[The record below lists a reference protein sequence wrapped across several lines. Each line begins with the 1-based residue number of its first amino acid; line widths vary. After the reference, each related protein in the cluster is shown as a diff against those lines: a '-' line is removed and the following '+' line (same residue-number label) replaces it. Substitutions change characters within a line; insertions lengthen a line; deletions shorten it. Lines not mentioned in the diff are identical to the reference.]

1 MKKEKSSKEFYDS
14 VAMANEG
21 VTAKDVKQLFI
32 WYDLLSYALPFQII
46 FIMIYAI
53 GIGPRY
59 YAFTVLSVLGI
70 LVIDST
76 IKNILEKDATK
87 FALFNK
93 YISLV
98 KLWAIPLL
106 IMGICTTGALLYAT
120 FSVCL

>member
-59 YAFTVLSVLGI
+59 YGFTVLSVFGI
-70 LVIDST
+70 LAIDST
-76 IKNILEKDATK
+76 IKNILERDSTK

-93 YISLV
+93 YVSLV

-106 IMGICTTGALLYAT
+106 IMGICTTLALLYAT
-120 FSVCL
+120 FSVYL

>member
-1 MKKEKSSKEFYDS
+1 MKKEKSSKKFYDS
-14 VAMANEG
+14 VAMDNEG

-32 WYDLLSYALPFQII
+32 WYDLLSYVLPFQII

-53 GIGPRY
+53 GIGPKY
-59 YAFTVLSVLGI
+59 YGFTVLSVFGI
-70 LVIDST
+70 LAIDST
-76 IKNILEKDATK
+76 IKNILERDATK

-93 YISLV
+93 YVSLV

-106 IMGICTTGALLYAT
+106 IMGICTTLALLYAT

>member
-1 MKKEKSSKEFYDS
+1 MKKEKSSKKYYDS
-14 VAMANEG
+14 VAMYNEG

-32 WYDLLSYALPFQII
+32 WYDLLSYVLPFQII

-53 GIGPRY
+53 GIGPKY
-59 YAFTVLSVLGI
+59 YGFTVLSVFGI
-70 LVIDST
+70 LATDST
-76 IKNILEKDATK
+76 IKNILERDATK

-93 YISLV
+93 YVSLV

-106 IMGICTTGALLYAT
+106 IMGICTTLALLYAT